1 MTAMLKSRLALAIAL
16 VAVVV
21 GLYALIGFQFA
32 PDMVREQAQKVV
44 REKYGRELTVGE
56 IRIHPFKLQV
66 DIRDLALPDADGQP
80 MLGFARLFVDL
91 QLSSL
96 WNRAF
101 TFEEVS
107 LEAPK
112 VRAVIRPD
120 GRVNLAD
127 LAGPPKPE
135 APASPGEPLPSIWI
149 HKLGVGQGLI
159 TFIDRT
165 RRQSAEGQL
174 RDVGF
179 ELADFRT
186 TPEGGDFNFSARS
199 ADGASLEWKGHFA
212 LAPVISS
219 RGDFKLSTLRVP
231 ALAELLGDV
240 LPFSAKTGTLNLAGS
255 YRVALAE
262 QVELE
267 LSLPTADLRDLA
279 LAARGVDAPW
289 ITIPSVVVSGTK
301 LALPARA
308 ITVDRVAVGDAQAQ
322 VWLNEDR
329 SVNLQAL
336 FSPTAATG
344 TETAPS
350 AAPSPAAAP
359 TSPPGSP
366 WTVKIADVVVKNAA
380 LDVEDRAIAPGTRFK
395 VAPLDLQVSNASLDL
410 TQPLPL
416 TLAAV
421 INDHASVE
429 AQGSVTP
436 GPLAASLDIRLAKAR
451 VATLQP
457 YVLPLAALTITSGE
471 LGITGRFDLAPP
483 GGKAPTMSFA
493 GDVAMDGFAS
503 VDNERKRD
511 FLNFTR
517 LQLDKLRYTAGPDA
531 LGIDRITVTEP
542 YARVIIGADQ
552 VINIAA
558 VLDPQGTAK
567 AVAKAAE
574 KPAGKAATKTEP
586 PRAVEPPAGALPI
599 RVGEVRI
606 DRMRMNFT
614 DNFIQPNFAAD
625 VRQLSGTVTGLSTA
639 RDARA
644 KVDLKGN
651 LGEFSP
657 VSING
662 ELQAFAF
669 DRYTDMKLRFENIPL
684 PIFNPYSGS
693 LAGYNI
699 DKGQLTT
706 DLHYRIE
713 SRRLDAQHKIRVDQ
727 LEWGEATATKGKAT
741 LPVKFATSLLKDR
754 NGVINLDVP
763 VGGTLDDPTFR
774 IGPIV
779 WQIIGNLITKAV
791 TAPFALLGSLAK
803 GAEEAQFVDFVPGDA
818 KLDPALAGRLAAL
831 GKSLVEKPSLKLDVP
846 FGTSREL
853 DGPALAE
860 RAYEAALSEGLASRK
875 GGKPGAAGSAY
886 ATLEPAGKVELLTAL
901 LKARNGTL
909 PPLPELARP
918 LAASASAA
926 AASASATAAAAQTEA
941 AAVEALER
949 ALRSTITVA
958 ETELAELGKDRAL
971 AVERAVLAGT
981 GLEPAR
987 VFKVRVGKVSAREGK
1002 VRLELGLE

>member
-1 MTAMLKSRLALAIAL
+1 MTAQLKSRPALAIAL
-16 VAVVV
+16 VAALV
-21 GLYALIGFQFA
+21 GLYALVGFLVA
-32 PDMVREQAQKVV
+32 PDIVREQAQKLV
-44 REKYGRELTVGE
+44 RDKYGRELAVGE
-56 IRIHPFKLQV
+56 VRVHPFKLQLDV
-66 DIRDLALPDADGQP
+66 RDLALPDADGQP

-101 TFEEVS
+101 TFGEVS
-107 LEAPK
+107 VEAPR
-112 VRAVIRPD
+112 VRAVVRPD
-120 GRVNLAD
+120 GRLNLAD

-135 APASPGEPLPSIWI
+135 APASPDPALPSVWI

-165 RRQSAEGQL
+165 RRQPAEAQL

-179 ELADFRT
+179 QLADFRT
-186 TPEGGDFNFSARS
+186 TPEGGDFSFSARS

-212 LAPVISS
+212 LAPVLSS
-219 RGDFKLSTLRVP
+219 QGDFKLSTLRVP
-231 ALAELLGDV
+231 ALVDLLGDV
-240 LPFSAKTGTLNLAGS
+240 LPFSAKSGTLNLAGS

-267 LSLPTADLRDLA
+267 LSLPTTELRDLG
-279 LAARGVDAPW
+279 LAARGVDTPW
-289 ITIPSVVVSGTK
+289 ITLPSVVVSGAK

-308 ITVDRVAVGDAQAQ
+308 VTVDRVAVGDARAQ

-336 FSPTAATG
+336 FSPTAAPG
-344 TETAPS
+344 PETAGS
-350 AAPSPAAAP
+350 AAAPAAAP
-359 TSPPGSP
+359 PSKPGSP
-366 WTVKIADVVVKNAA
+366 WTVRIGDVAVKNAA

-395 VAPLDLQVSNASLDL
+395 IAPLDLQVSNASLDL
-410 TQPLPL
+410 TQPLPV

-421 INDHASVE
+421 IDGHASVQ

-451 VATLQP
+451 VASLQP
-457 YVLPLAALTITSGE
+457 YVLPLAALTISSGE
-471 LGITGRFDLAPP
+471 LAVAGRFDLAPP

-493 GDVAMDGFAS
+493 GDVAIDGFAS
-503 VDNERKRD
+503 VDNDLQRD
-511 FLNFTR
+511 FLNFNR
-517 LQLDKLRYTAGPDA
+517 LQIEKLRYTAGPDA
-531 LGIDRITVTEP
+531 LGIERISVTEP
-542 YARVIIGADQ
+542 YARVIIGADE

-558 VLDPQGTAK
+558 VLDPQGTARAEEK
-567 AVAKAAE
+567 AEKAEKAA
-574 KPAGKAATKTEP
+574 KKAAGPSAVKAEA
-586 PRAVEPPAGALPI
+586 PRAADPPAGALPI

-625 VRQLSGTVTGLSTA
+625 VRRLSGTVTGLSTA

-706 DLHYRIE
+706 DLHYKIE
-713 SRRLDAQHKIRVDQ
+713 RRRLDAQHRIRVDQ

-754 NGVINLDVP
+754 HGVINLDVP

-803 GAEEAQFVDFVPGDA
+803 GAEEAQFVDFAPGDA
-818 KLDPALAGRLAAL
+818 RLEPASAGRLAAL
-831 GKSLVEKPSLKLDVP
+831 GRSLVEKPSLKVDVP
-846 FGTSREL
+846 IGTYSEL
-853 DGPALAE
+853 DGPALAA
-860 RAYEAALSEGLASRK
+860 RAYEAALAEGLAARSGSAPDTAR
-875 GGKPGAAGSAY
+875 SAY
-886 ATLEPAGKVELLTAL
+886 AALEPARQIELLTAL
-901 LKARNGTL
+901 LKARNVAL
-909 PPLPELARP
+909 PPLPE
-918 LAASASAA
+918 AASPPAAGASAA
-926 AASASATAAAAQTEA
+926 AAATLTQAAT
-941 AAVEALER
+941 VESLER
-949 ALRSTITVA
+949 ALRSAITVP

-971 AVERAVLAGT
+971 AVERALLERT
-981 GLEPAR
+981 GLEPGR
-987 VFKVRVGKVSAREGK
+987 VFKVRVGKVSARDGK

>member
-1 MTAMLKSRLALAIAL
+1 MTSLLKSRLALAFAL
-16 VAVVV
+16 AAVLIS
-21 GLYALIGFQFA
+21 LYALIGFQFA
-32 PDMVREQAQKVV
+32 PGIVREQAQKVV
-44 REKYGRELTVGE
+44 RETYGRELTVGE

-91 QLSSL
+91 EVASL

-101 TFEEVS
+101 TFSEVS
-107 LEAPK
+107 IEAPRA
-112 VRAVIRPD
+112 RAVIRPD
-120 GRVNLAD
+120 GKLNLAD
-127 LAGPPKPE
+127 LAGPAKPE
-135 APASPGEPLPSIWI
+135 TPPTPDEPLPSVWI
-149 HKLGVGQGLI
+149 HKLAVGQGLI

-165 RRQSAEGQL
+165 RRQPAEAQL

-179 ELADFRT
+179 ELVDFRT
-186 TPEGGDFNFSARS
+186 TPEGGDFSFSARS
-199 ADGASLEWKGHFA
+199 ADGASLDWKGHFA

-219 RGDFKLSTLRVP
+219 NGDFKLSALRVP
-231 ALAELLGDV
+231 ALVDLLGDV
-240 LPFSAKTGTLNLAGS
+240 LPFNAKTGTLNLAGS
-255 YRVALAE
+255 YRVAVAE
-262 QVELE
+262 QLELA
-267 LSLPTADLRDLA
+267 LSLPTLDLRDLG

-289 ITIPSVVVSGTK
+289 ITLPSVAVSGVK
-301 LALPARA
+301 VALPARA
-308 ITVDRVAVGDAQAQ
+308 VTVDRVAINDAQAQ

-336 FSPTAATG
+336 FSPTAAP
-344 TETAPS
+344 ESEAAASPP
-350 AAPSPAAAP
+350 AAPPSKPE
-359 TSPPGSP
+359 SP
-366 WTVKIADVVVKNAA
+366 WTVKIGDVAVKAA
-380 LDVEDRAIAPGTRFK
+380 AVDFEDRAIAPGTRFK
-395 VAPLDLQVSNASLDL
+395 VAPVDLQVSNASLDL
-410 TQPLPL
+410 TQPLPV

-429 AQGSVTP
+429 AKGSVTP

-457 YVLPLAALTITSGE
+457 YVLPLAALTISSGE
-471 LGITGRFDLAPP
+471 LGVAGRFDMAPP

-493 GDVAMDGFAS
+493 GDVAIDGFAS
-503 VDNERKRD
+503 VDNELKRD
-511 FLNFTR
+511 FLNFAR
-517 LQLDKLRYTAGPDA
+517 LQLDKLRYTAGPDS
-531 LGIDRITVTEP
+531 LGIERITVTEP
-542 YARVIIGADQ
+542 YARVIIGADE

-567 AVAKAAE
+567 AAEKAEKAA
-574 KPAGKAATKTEP
+574 KTAAGPSAVKAEA
-586 PRAVEPPAGALPI
+586 PRAVDPPAGGLPI

-614 DNFIQPNFAAD
+614 DNFIQPNFSAD

-706 DLHYRIE
+706 DLHYKIE
-713 SRRLDAQHKIRVDQ
+713 NRRLDAQHKIRVDQ
-727 LEWGEATATKGKAT
+727 LEWGEASATKGKAT

-803 GAEEAQFVDFVPGDA
+803 GAEEAQFVDFAPGDA
-818 KLDPALAGRLAAL
+818 ALTPVVAGRLAAL
-831 GKSLVEKPSLKLDVP
+831 GKSLIEKPTLKLDVP
-846 FGTSREL
+846 IGTLREL
-853 DGPALAE
+853 DGPALAA
-860 RAYEAALSEGLASRK
+860 RAYEAALAEAAAARF
-875 GGKPGAAGSAY
+875 GKSGAPAPAY
-886 ATLEPAGKVELLTAL
+886 ASLEPARKVELLRAL
-901 LKARNGTL
+901 LVARTGAAPQTPEAPPPPAGASPADKAAL
-909 PPLPELARP
+909 
-918 LAASASAA
+918 AA
-926 AASASATAAAAQTEA
+926 AAAAEAVAS
-941 AAVEALER
+941 LER
-949 ALRSTITVA
+949 ALKSTIDVP
-958 ETELAELGKDRAL
+958 ETELAELGKERAL
-971 AVERAVLAGT
+971 VVERALLTAT
-981 GLEPAR
+981 GLDPAR
-987 VFKVRVGKVSAREGK
+987 VFKVRVGKVSAREGQ